1 MNDRYRPFWCV
12 PDRVTDEAERRAGA
26 TADKDVEAGGPAAI
40 DGDSNADT
48 DTDTDD
54 ATDTAVDASDAIG
67 DADPP
72 IDFSDLSLPQRVF
85 VAAVQNPTR
94 GVVLVGL
101 LAFAFSFY
109 IALWLVFAR
118 AAAFLSVVG
127 LVLVGIVVAVY
138 VLSNR
143 LS

>member
-1 MNDRYRPFWCV
+1 MNDRYRPLWCV

-26 TADKDVEAGGPAAI
+26 TADGDVAAGGPAA
-40 DGDSNADT
+40 
-48 DTDTDD
+48 TDD
-54 ATDTAVDASDAIG
+54 ESDADAAADDTDTAVDASDAIG

-72 IDFSDLSLPQRVF
+72 IDFSELSLPQRVF

-127 LVLVGIVVAVY
+127 LVIVGIVVAVY